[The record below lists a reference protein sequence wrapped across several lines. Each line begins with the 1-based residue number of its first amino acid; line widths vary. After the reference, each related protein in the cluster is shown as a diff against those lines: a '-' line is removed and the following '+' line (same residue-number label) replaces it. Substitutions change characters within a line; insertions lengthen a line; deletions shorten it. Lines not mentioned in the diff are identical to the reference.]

1 MPMRRI
7 SMRKIREIVRLY
19 ENAKLGERAIS
30 RALNVS
36 RPVIKQ
42 YINQIRSAGLDY
54 ASIKDMDDDSLL
66 EILSGQNKPRSRRY
80 ETLCKQFEYFAKEL
94 KRPGVTLLRLWEEYK
109 TEHPDG
115 YGYSQFCLHYKTW
128 RGNSKL
134 SMPIEHKA
142 GDKMFVDFTG
152 KHLSIVD
159 AKTGKVKEVEVFVA
173 ILGASQ
179 LTYVEA
185 SMSQKKEDWIRLNQ
199 NALLY
204 FGGVP
209 HAIVPDC
216 LKSAVTRANK
226 YEPDI
231 NPEYMDFACHYD
243 TTILPARPKH
253 PQDKSLA
260 EGAVNIVYAWI
271 FASLRNR
278 IFHSLE
284 ELNLAIAE
292 ELVKYNS
299 KPMQKLKVSRRELF
313 QQVEKNELKAL
324 PREKYVIRK
333 FKKLKAQ
340 FNYHIFLSDDKHYY
354 SVPYRYRGH
363 KLIVIYTDTV
373 VEIFYK
379 NKRIAFHKR
388 IKTGNKYT
396 TVKEHMPENHKF
408 VSDWTPERFVN
419 WAQDLGD
426 NVRRVIEHILANKK
440 HPEQAYKVCMGILHL
455 EKKFSRERLDKA
467 CQRAISFH
475 HYSYKGIKNILE
487 NRLEECQ
494 LDCFEPL
501 PEHQNIRGHNYYH

>member
-1 MPMRRI
+1 
-7 SMRKIREIVRLY
+7 MRKIRETIRFY
-19 ENAKLGERAIS
+19 EETKLSERAIS
-30 RALNVS
+30 RALKVS
-36 RPVIKQ
+36 RPVVKQ
-42 YINQIRSAGLDY
+42 YINQIRAAGLDY
-54 ASIKDMDDDSLL
+54 ASIKDMEDDALL
-66 EILSGQNKPRSRRY
+66 EILAGRKKSRSGRY
-80 ETLCKQFEYFAKEL
+80 DILCSKFEYFAKEL
-94 KRPGVTLLRLWEEYK
+94 KRPGVTLQRLWEEYRS
-109 TEHPDG
+109 EHPDG
-115 YGYSQFCLHYKTW
+115 YGYSQFCLHFKDW
-128 RGNSKL
+128 RNNDKL
-134 SMPIEHKA
+134 TMHMEHKA

-159 AKTGKVKEVEVFVA
+159 PKTGKVKDAEIFVA

-185 SMSQKKEDWIRLNQ
+185 SHSQKKEDWIKLNQ
-199 NALLY
+199 NAFLY

-209 HAIVPDC
+209 DAIVPDC
-216 LKSAVTRANK
+216 LKSAITCGNK

-231 NPEYMDFACHYD
+231 NPEYMDFARHYN

-253 PQDKSLA
+253 PQDKALA
-260 EGAVNIVYAWI
+260 EGAVKIVYAWI

-313 QQVEKNELKAL
+313 QDIEKNELKAL
-324 PREKYVIRK
+324 PREKYVIRR

-340 FNYHIFLSDDKHYY
+340 FNYHIYLNEDKHYY
-354 SVPYRYRGH
+354 SVPHRYRRH
-363 KLIVIYTDTV
+363 QLVVIYTDTI

-379 NKRIAFHKR
+379 NKRVAFHKR
-388 IKTGNKYT
+388 NRTGNKYT
-396 TVKEHMPENHKF
+396 TVKEHMPQNHKF
-408 VSDWTPERFVN
+408 VSEWTPERFIN

-426 NVRRVIEHILANKK
+426 NVKRVIEHILANKK

-455 EKKFSRERLDKA
+455 EKKYSRERLDRA
-467 CQRAISFH
+467 CRRAISFH

-487 NRLEECQ
+487 NKLEECQ

-501 PEHQNIRGHNYYH
+501 PEHQNIRGNNYYH